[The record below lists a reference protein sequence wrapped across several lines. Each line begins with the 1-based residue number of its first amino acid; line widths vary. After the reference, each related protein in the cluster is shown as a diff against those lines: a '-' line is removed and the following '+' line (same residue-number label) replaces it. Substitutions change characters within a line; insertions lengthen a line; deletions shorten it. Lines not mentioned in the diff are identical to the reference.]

1 MELSDAR
8 FCGNQCL
15 EFPFQMLLIYLS
27 KGYQLGLLGLKGT
40 MPLTEPG
47 ENAKTLSPRYQKSGG
62 ANQLKQLCQDLK
74 SEMS

>member
-1 MELSDAR
+1 MGLSDAR
-8 FCGNQCL
+8 FCGIQCP

-47 ENAKTLSPRYQKSGG
+47 ENAKTLNPRYQKSGG
-62 ANQLKQLCQDLK
+62 ANQLKQLYQDLK

>member
-8 FCGNQCL
+8 FGGILCL
-15 EFPFQMLLIYLS
+15 GFPFQMLLIYLS

-40 MPLTEPG
+40 MSLTEPG

-62 ANQLKQLCQDLK
+62 ANLLKQLCQDLK